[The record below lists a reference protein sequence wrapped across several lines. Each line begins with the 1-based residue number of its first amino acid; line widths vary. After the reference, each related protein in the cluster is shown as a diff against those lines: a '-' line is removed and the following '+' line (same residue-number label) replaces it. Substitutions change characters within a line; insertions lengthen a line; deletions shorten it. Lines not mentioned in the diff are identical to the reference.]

1 MATREPVLE
10 PVLGGIDAG
19 GTSFRC
25 IVATGPDR
33 ILAEARFATTSP
45 RETLTRAAD
54 FFTDGPGRAAE
65 AIGIACF
72 GPVAVDPAH
81 PRHGTILS
89 TPKAGWSDT
98 DVLGP
103 IQAATGRPV
112 GIETDVIA
120 AALGEHRWGAGRGEG
135 NLAYVTVGTGIGAG
149 ILSGGVPLHGA
160 LHPEAGHIHVPRH
173 PDDLA
178 FAGVCP
184 FHGGCVEGLASA
196 TALAARWGQ
205 DPADLPDDHPGW
217 EIEAHYLAHLSA
229 TLVLVAA
236 VRRVILGG
244 GVSARSGLVERVAR
258 RTRALLGGYE
268 AAFGARDDT
277 LVVAPGLGL
286 RAGALGALAIAG
298 SILAT

>member
-1 MATREPVLE
+1 MQTRE

-25 IVATGPDR
+25 IVASGPDR

-45 RETLTRAAD
+45 QETLTRAAA
-54 FFTDGPGRAAE
+54 FFAEGPGREAE

-72 GPVAVDPAH
+72 GPVAVDPRH
-81 PRHGTILS
+81 PRHGTILT
-89 TPKAGWSDT
+89 TPKPGWSDT

-103 IQAATGRPV
+103 IRAATGRPV

-120 AALGEHRWGAGRGEG
+120 AALGEHRWGAGRGED

-149 ILSGGVPLHGA
+149 ILTGGVPLHGA
-160 LHPEAGHIHVPRH
+160 LHPEAGHVHVPRH
-173 PDDLA
+173 PADLD
-178 FAGVCP
+178 FPGVCP

-196 TALAARWGQ
+196 PALRARWGV

-217 EIEAHYLAHLSA
+217 DIEAHYLAHLSA

-236 VRRVILGG
+236 VRRVVLGG
-244 GVSARSGLVERVAR
+244 GVSARNGLVARVAN
-258 RTRALLGGYE
+258 RTATLLAGYE
-268 AAFGARDDT
+268 AAFGAAGDR

-286 RAGALGALAIAG
+286 RAGALGALAVAG
-298 SILAT
+298 SLLATGDR